1 MRNLKQLTNEAIKE
15 YFKINNSNIIQFT
28 VNNFDKIDFI
38 EYLENNINYCDGD
51 YIYFNFN
58 NEGYLIAEVNDNVL
72 EFNCII
78 TDYDTF
84 TYAEQ

>member
-1 MRNLKQLTNEAIKE
+1 MTDLRQLTNESIKE
-15 YFKINNSNIIQFT
+15 YFKIYNNDIIQFT

-38 EYLENNINYCDGD
+38 EYLETYTNDLDGD

-58 NEGYLIAEVNDNVL
+58 NEGYLIAEVNGNVL